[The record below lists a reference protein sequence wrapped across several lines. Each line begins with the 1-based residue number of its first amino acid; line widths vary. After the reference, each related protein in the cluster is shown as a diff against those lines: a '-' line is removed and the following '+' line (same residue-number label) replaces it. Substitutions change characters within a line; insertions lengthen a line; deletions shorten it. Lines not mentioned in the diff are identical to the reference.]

1 MASPA
6 LSRVPSSGWLALRE
20 RVGAST
26 LPPPSPLHPRHTA
39 GVGPGVDEDTPSL
52 VSSCSLLQREGP
64 VLPSADFV
72 PSDASCQPLCG
83 ERRLRRDLDWVVLY
97 QLVADL
103 DISTAYKTLA
113 LIRFRRIFEHIDTS
127 YHDVQFYYN
136 RSKCFVITASI
147 INPALLSIATDT
159 NTHLH
164 LIIFWTVWAMQ
175 LLVSLVTAYVNFY
188 KWDKKYFVY
197 MVYKQRVE
205 QEVWTYLELTGKY
218 GIVNP
223 FNPEEVEGMETTHR
237 SKIKRFLF
245 QLETIYRKL
254 QDTDFGIES
263 TDADADTERI
273 ASSNHER
280 EAKQRSGAVRA
291 KIREVETKLAAL
303 AAEDAEAEATVAEA
317 DGRGALDAAAW
328 DTVGRERERRQAQR
342 EALVHEL
349 DRYRALQ
356 MRNQEIDTQIQAMH
370 STVQGTP
377 AKRRSS
383 TVAVATTQTQATTGT
398 PDLLFREPVVPV
410 STVHSTPR
418 LASRRLPRSPRPR
431 LVSPPLDDIA
441 LDVGVGTHTGVG
453 EAEDADDT
461 AGKSPKVASS
471 PEA

>member
-6 LSRVPSSGWLALRE
+6 LTRMPSSRWVALRD
-20 RVGAST
+20 RVSAST
-26 LPPPSPLHPRHTA
+26 ATAPPDGPERTLLPLSSPLHAGGGTAEVGGGREA
-39 GVGPGVDEDTPSL
+39 GVL
-52 VSSCSLLQREGP
+52 SSAE
-64 VLPSADFV
+64 FV
-72 PSDASCQPLCG
+72 PSKASCQSLCG

-97 QLVADL
+97 QLIAEL

-159 NTHLH
+159 ATHLH

-223 FNPEEVEGMETTHR
+223 FNAEEVEGMETTHR

-280 EAKQRSGAVRA
+280 EAKQRSSAVKT

-303 AAEDAEAEATVAEA
+303 AAEDAEAEAMVRAAEA
-317 DGRGALDAAAW
+317 DGTLDASERA
-328 DTVGRERERRQAQR
+328 TVERERMRRIEQR
-342 EALVHEL
+342 EALRREHE
-349 DRYRALQ
+349 RFRALQ
-356 MRNQEIDTQIQAMH
+356 MRNHDIDSQIRAMD
-370 STVQGTP
+370 SSNDAEATA

-383 TVAVATTQTQATTGT
+383 SVAATQTQASSAPT
-398 PDLLFREPVVPV
+398 LLFHEQESSVPV
-410 STVHSTPR
+410 ATVHSTPR
-418 LASRRLPRSPRPR
+418 HAPRRLADRST
-431 LVSPPLDDIA
+431 SPPTLNIRVDRANHEDE
-441 LDVGVGTHTGVG
+441 GEQETHG
-453 EAEDADDT
+453 EHEINGAST
-461 AGKSPKVASS
+461 PKQPSS
-471 PEA
+471 S

>member
-1 MASPA
+1 MSMPV
-6 LSRVPSSGWLALRE
+6 LTREPSSSWLELRE
-20 RVGAST
+20 RMANPS
-26 LPPPSPLHPRHTA
+26 SPLHFQT
-39 GVGPGVDEDTPSL
+39 GNETTPSL
-52 VSSCSLLQREGP
+52 VSSSSLLSDSK
-64 VLPSADFV
+64 VLPSSDFI
-72 PSDASCQPLCG
+72 PSESSCHTLCG
-83 ERRLRRDLDWVVLY
+83 ERSLRKDLDWKVLY
-97 QLVADL
+97 SLIEEL

-113 LIRFRRIFEHIDTS
+113 LIRFRRIFEHINTS

-136 RSKCFVITASI
+136 RSKSFIITASI

-223 FNPEEVEGMETTHR
+223 FNPEEVELMETSHR

-280 EAKQRSGAVRA
+280 EAKQRSVAVQA
-291 KIREVETKLAAL
+291 KIREVESKLKTLAL
-303 AAEDAEAEATVAEA
+303 ESADEEAIITAGEVSGGLNQEELAVIE
-317 DGRGALDAAAW
+317 
-328 DTVGRERERRQAQR
+328 RERERRADKH
-342 EALVHEL
+342 EALLKEL
-349 DRYRALQ
+349 EKYRALQ

-383 TVAVATTQTQATTGT
+383 SVATTQTTANHTETQSSVMIL
-398 PDLLFREPVVPV
+398 PERSVPV
-410 STVHSTPR
+410 ATVHTTPKV
-418 LASRRLPRSPRPR
+418 LSRRMVSTSRP
-431 LVSPPLDDIA
+431 S
-441 LDVGVGTHTGVG
+441 
-453 EAEDADDT
+453 
-461 AGKSPKVASS
+461 SPKVDIRVDDVPNRDENESTTES
-471 PEA
+471 VPTKENV

>member
-1 MASPA
+1 MSVPA
-6 LSRVPSSGWLALRE
+6 LTREPSSRWLQLRE
-20 RVGAST
+20 RMAS
-26 LPPPSPLHPRHTA
+26 PPSPLHPHLSNET
-39 GVGPGVDEDTPSL
+39 TPSL
-52 VSSCSLLQREGP
+52 VSSSSILNEGV
-64 VLPSADFV
+64 VLSSSDFIPSE
-72 PSDASCQPLCG
+72 SSCHALCG
-83 ERRLRRDLDWVVLY
+83 ERSLRKDLDWKVLY
-97 QLVADL
+97 SLIEEL

-113 LIRFRRIFEHIDTS
+113 LIRFRRIFEHINTS

-136 RSKCFVITASI
+136 RSKSFIITASI

-223 FNPEEVEGMETTHR
+223 FNPEEVESMETSHR

-245 QLETIYRKL
+245 QLETIHRKL

-280 EAKQRSGAVRA
+280 EAKQRSVAVHA
-291 KIREVETKLAAL
+291 KIREVESKLKTLAL
-303 AAEDAEAEATVAEA
+303 ESADAEAIVTAGEASGSLNREE
-317 DGRGALDAAAW
+317 LAAIE
-328 DTVGRERERRQAQR
+328 RERERRADKH
-342 EALVHEL
+342 EALLKEL
-349 DRYRALQ
+349 ERYRALQ

-383 TVAVATTQTQATTGT
+383 SVATTQTMASHTDTQS
-398 PDLLFREPVVPV
+398 PVMVFPERSVPV
-410 STVHSTPR
+410 ATVHSTPK
-418 LASRRLPRSPRPR
+418 LLSRRLAATPPPSSPRVDIR
-431 LVSPPLDDIA
+431 VDD
-441 LDVGVGTHTGVG
+441 VPNS
-453 EAEDADDT
+453 DAHEST
-461 AGKSPKVASS
+461 TESVPTKEHV
-471 PEA
+471 

>member
-20 RVGAST
+20 RVGT
-26 LPPPSPLHPRHTA
+26 LSPVSPPLHHCRT

-52 VSSCSLLQREGP
+52 VSSSSLLCEGP

-72 PSDASCQPLCG
+72 PSDTPCQSLCG

-97 QLVADL
+97 QLIADL

-159 NTHLH
+159 ATHLH

-303 AAEDAEAEATVAEA
+303 AAEGAEAEATVSAAEA
-317 DGRGALDAAAW
+317 SGTLNTAERA
-328 DTVGRERERRQAQR
+328 TVNRERDRRQAQR

-383 TVAVATTQTQATTGT
+383 TVAVATTQTQTQATTGT
-398 PDLLFREPVVPV
+398 PELLFREPLVPV

-418 LASRRLPRSPRPR
+418 LASRRRRRSPRPQ
-431 LVSPPLDDIA
+431 LVSPPPNDIA
-441 LDVGVGTHTGVG
+441 LEVRLEEDTDTGGG
-453 EAEDADDT
+453 EVDTEKDADE
-461 AGKSPKVASS
+461 SPKVASS
-471 PEA
+471 PKA

>member
-6 LSRVPSSGWLALRE
+6 LTRMPSSRWVALRD
-20 RVGAST
+20 RVST
-26 LPPPSPLHPRHTA
+26 STATVPPDGPSRTLLPLSSPLHARAATSADTTEVGGGHNA
-39 GVGPGVDEDTPSL
+39 GVL
-52 VSSCSLLQREGP
+52 SSTE
-64 VLPSADFV
+64 FV
-72 PSDASCQPLCG
+72 PSKASCQSLCG
-83 ERRLRRDLDWVVLY
+83 ERQLRRDLDWVVLY
-97 QLVADL
+97 QLIAEL

-159 NTHLH
+159 ATHLH

-280 EAKQRSGAVRA
+280 EAKQRSSAVRA

-303 AAEDAEAEATVAEA
+303 VAESEEAEATVAAAE
-317 DGRGALDAAAW
+317 DNDALDDAAW
-328 DTVGRERERRQAQR
+328 ATVDRERARRQAQR

-349 DRYRALQ
+349 ERYRALQ

-383 TVAVATTQTQATTGT
+383 SVAATQTPAATQVSPVPT
-398 PDLLFREPVVPV
+398 LMLREPALPV
-410 STVHSTPR
+410 ATVHSTPR
-418 LASRRLPRSPRPR
+418 LASRRLADRAGPRSAPP
-431 LVSPPLDDIA
+431 SPTLSI
-441 LDVGVGTHTGVG
+441 DVRVDQGSGASEGASTPTH
-453 EAEDADDT
+453 
-461 AGKSPKVASS
+461 PSS
-471 PEA
+471 S

>member
-1 MASPA
+1 
-6 LSRVPSSGWLALRE
+6 
-20 RVGAST
+20 
-26 LPPPSPLHPRHTA
+26 LHK
-39 GVGPGVDEDTPSL
+39 
-52 VSSCSLLQREGP
+52 
-64 VLPSADFV
+64 
-72 PSDASCQPLCG
+72 
-83 ERRLRRDLDWVVLY
+83 DLDWKVLY
-97 QLVADL
+97 LLIEEL

-113 LIRFRRIFEHIDTS
+113 LVRFRRIFEHINTS

-136 RSKCFVITASI
+136 RSKSFIITASI
-147 INPALLSIATDT
+147 LNPALLSIATDT

-223 FNPEEVEGMETTHR
+223 FNPEEVESMETSHR

-280 EAKQRSGAVRA
+280 EAKQRSVAVQA
-291 KIREVETKLAAL
+291 KIREVESKLKTLAL
-303 AAEDAEAEATVAEA
+303 ESADEEAIITAGEASGGLNPEEFAVIE
-317 DGRGALDAAAW
+317 
-328 DTVGRERERRQAQR
+328 RERERRADKH
-342 EALVHEL
+342 EALLKEL
-349 DRYRALQ
+349 EKYRALQ

-383 TVAVATTQTQATTGT
+383 SVATTQTTANHTETQSSVMILPERSVSVASVHTT
-398 PDLLFREPVVPV
+398 PKVLSRRMV
-410 STVHSTPR
+410 ST
-418 LASRRLPRSPRPR
+418 SRPSSPRVDIR
-431 LVSPPLDDIA
+431 VDD
-441 LDVGVGTHTGVG
+441 VPNS
-453 EAEDADDT
+453 DAHEST
-461 AGKSPKVASS
+461 TESVPTK
-471 PEA
+471 EHE

>member
-1 MASPA
+1 MHATHRG
-6 LSRVPSSGWLALRE
+6 LG
-20 RVGAST
+20 GA
-26 LPPPSPLHPRHTA
+26 
-39 GVGPGVDEDTPSL
+39 TPTMT
-52 VSSCSLLQREGP
+52 P
-64 VLPSADFV
+64 VLPHTDFV
-72 PSDASCQPLCG
+72 PERARWNSLCG

-97 QLVADL
+97 QLIADL

-159 NTHLH
+159 ATHLH

-280 EAKQRSGAVRA
+280 EAKQRSNAVKT

-303 AAEDAEAEATVAEA
+303 AAEDAEAEATVRAAEA
-317 DGRGALDAAAW
+317 DGDLDTAEKA
-328 DTVGRERERRQAQR
+328 TVQRERARRAEQTETLR
-342 EALVHEL
+342 KEL
-349 DRYRALQ
+349 ARFQALQ
-356 MRNQEIDTQIQAMH
+356 MRNHDIDSQIRAMD
-370 STVQGTP
+370 SAYTP
-377 AKRRSS
+377 TKPTKRRNSS
-383 TVAVATTQTQATTGT
+383 VATTQTQST
-398 PDLLFREPVVPV
+398 PTPTLLLREPTVPV
-410 STVHSTPR
+410 ATVHSTPKQ
-418 LASRRLPRSPRPR
+418 SGRRPHRVPPPPPAPNTSPSSVEVRVDPTNED
-431 LVSPPLDDIA
+431 STSTQTET
-441 LDVGVGTHTGVG
+441 VGVATGTMH
-453 EAEDADDT
+453 DT
-461 AGKSPKVASS
+461 
-471 PEA
+471 